1 VADER
6 FFTVEEANAE
16 LPALRDRLTRIREA
30 RARVL
35 RSAEVVRRA
44 SPADGGGPE
53 GAAYLEAVRV
63 LREEVEALAAAGI
76 ILRDP
81 DSGLVDFPARREGR
95 TVYLCWRLG
104 EERVEHW
111 HDATSGFS
119 GRRRLNG

>member
-6 FFTVEEANAE
+6 FFTVEEANSE

-30 RARVL
+30 RSTVL
-35 RSAEVVRRA
+35 RSAEVVRRT
-44 SPADGGGPE
+44 SPADGGGAE

-63 LREEVEALAAAGI
+63 LREEVEALGAAGI

-111 HDATSGFS
+111 HDANSGFS
-119 GRRRLNG
+119 GRRPLT

>member
-6 FFTVEEANAE
+6 FFTVEEANSE
-16 LPALRDRLTRIREA
+16 LPALRERLTRIREA
-30 RARVL
+30 RATVI

-44 SPADGGGPE
+44 SPADGGGAE

-63 LREEVEALAAAGI
+63 LREEVEALGAAGI

-111 HDATSGFS
+111 HDANSGFS
-119 GRRRLNG
+119 GRRPLT

>member
-1 VADER
+1 MADER

-30 RARVL
+30 RATVI

-44 SPADGGGPE
+44 SPSDGGGPE
-53 GAAYLEAVRV
+53 GAVYLEAVRV
-63 LREEVEALAAAGI
+63 LREAVEALAAAGI

-81 DSGLVDFPARREGR
+81 DTGLVDFPARREGR

-111 HDATSGFS
+111 HDAASGFS
-119 GRRRLNG
+119 GRRPLNS